1 MFACCLRAY
10 LSVSTLSLS
19 LVLFKSFLSSSEVSF
34 FFQYASFLFALHSPV
49 CYVFVYVFSLRS
61 YNISPF
67 HLLFSKLIVYIQD
80 QLAQVFIYV
89 ASIWIKALSN
99 VLKSLKEAVE
109 VHLSVLAATYHVLVN
124 DIVVG
129 LANMVIRHIFKLSE
143 TLELVRRDEVVVL
156 LASEDFENRFSL
168 RVEVKFIIVSIAVWQ
183 YKFE

>member
-1 MFACCLRAY
+1 M
-10 LSVSTLSLS
+10 
-19 LVLFKSFLSSSEVSF
+19 
-34 FFQYASFLFALHSPV
+34 
-49 CYVFVYVFSLRS
+49 
-61 YNISPF
+61 
-67 HLLFSKLIVYIQD
+67 
-80 QLAQVFIYV
+80 
-89 ASIWIKALSN
+89 SN

-129 LANMVIRHIFKLSE
+129 LANMVIRHVFKLSE

-156 LASEDFENRFSL
+156 LASEDFEYRFSL